1 MKSSMNQLKM
11 ENKLTKLIDNGYED
25 LTISKQNLIK
35 LIKKHKHNIPLLIN
49 NKKVWIHF
57 TESDKILIECDISD
71 GSGVELNIEEI

>member
-1 MKSSMNQLKM
+1 MQQL
-11 ENKLTKLIDNGYED
+11 ENLINEGYED

-35 LIKKHKHNIPLLIN
+35 LIEKYSHNIPLFIN

-57 TESDKILIECDISD
+57 TESNKILMECDISD

>member
-1 MKSSMNQLKM
+1 MQQL
-11 ENKLTKLIDNGYED
+11 ENLINEGYED

-35 LIKKHKHNIPLLIN
+35 LIEKYSYNIPLFIN

-57 TESDKILIECDISD
+57 TESNKILMECDISD